1 MSTTSN
7 SIQVE
12 QPARARRIIRRDV
25 PMSRDMA
32 LATLL
37 VGDVPANSA
46 AIRQILCER
55 TLGDFKADDGRLLYW
70 HTPFKRAAPLREAL
84 RVRWATMSSC
94 PLSPT
99 QEAACVRQLRVM
111 CTKALERL
119 LWRKQQEHITHDAQ
133 PISQRRADATKHR
146 GVDLRA
152 LQASRASAP
161 FPVRLFTDSHKILW
175 HVYRTGA
182 QQPDGF
188 FLCILVRADM
198 SPWQWG
204 SPTPLTPVLIDPYAG
219 VVHGFSDG
227 PDRRRIMPVS
237 ARPMERHELAR
248 VGLARLVYEES
259 SIRARMQ
266 REDGDEHRNH
276 DSDN

>member
-55 TLGDFKADDGRLLYW
+55 TLGDFKANDDYLLYR
-70 HTPFKRAAPLREAL
+70 HTPFKHAAPLREAL
-84 RVRWATMSSC
+84 RVRWSTMSSC

-111 CTKALERL
+111 CAKAHKRL
-119 LWRKQQEHITHDAQ
+119 LRRKKQERITRDAQ
-133 PISQRRADATKHR
+133 PISQRRAVETKHR
-146 GVDLRA
+146 GGDLRA

-175 HVYRTGA
+175 RVYRTGA

-188 FLCILVRADM
+188 FLCILVLADM

-204 SPTPLTPVLIDPYAG
+204 SPTSLTPVLIDPYAG

-237 ARPMERHELAR
+237 ARPMERHKLAQ

-259 SIRARMQ
+259 LIRARMQ
-266 REDGDEHRNH
+266 QEDGDEHRNH
-276 DSDN
+276 DSGN